1 MTDDLF
7 TDFMKKSVSRLVNY
21 LVIPGW
27 SQINLKV
34 ISKGSEYYIP
44 EYIPKK
50 LL

>member
-1 MTDDLF
+1 MTDNIV
-7 TDFMKKSVSRLVNY
+7 TDFMKKSVARPVNY

-34 ISKGSEYYIP
+34 ICKGSEYYIL